1 MDYKWGLGPM
11 GQGKSDETQISR
23 PFQLQ
28 RERITPEPEGELRSD
43 QLELGKVYRI
53 HYYGPIN
60 KLEETYLA
68 SLDKLGPI
76 MLFTIVA
83 YGTREKPLTERS
95 TPETEFIPFNTNQT
109 HNYYWRFFQ
118 TAQDRIVPQFEQQ
131 VLQSV
136 FEKRLDKAS
145 AYGLTKDLLA
155 PSKKSGGRKYKT
167 RQTKLRMIR
176 RKNRTRK
183 NRRRTY
189 RRR

>member
-1 MDYKWGLGPM
+1 M

-23 PFQLQ
+23 PVQLQ
-28 RERITPEPEGELRSD
+28 RERQTPEPEGELRSG

-68 SLDKLGPI
+68 RLDKLGPI

-95 TPETEFIPFNTNQT
+95 TPETEFIPFDTNPT

-118 TAQDRIVPQFEQQ
+118 TAQDRIVPRFEQQ
-131 VLQSV
+131 ALQSV
-136 FEKRLDKAS
+136 HEKRLDKES
-145 AYGLTKDLLA
+145 AYGLSDGLFA

-167 RQTKLRMIR
+167 RQTKLR

-183 NRRRTY
+183 NRRRTN